1 MGDLEYHLNMTKEE
15 FENIIKESGDLKNQ
29 PNSKLIEY
37 MDMLTTDFEITKKNI
52 INQTIYMDKIEELYN
67 NFLQEYQLRK

>member
-1 MGDLEYHLNMTKEE
+1 MTREE

>member
-1 MGDLEYHLNMTKEE
+1 MTKEE
-15 FENIIKESGDLKNQ
+15 FQKISEESKDLKNQ

-52 INQTIYMDKIEELYN
+52 INLTLYMDKVEELYN
-67 NFLQEYQLRK
+67 DLLKEYQSRKNGE

>member
-1 MGDLEYHLNMTKEE
+1 MGDLVYHLNMTKEE

-52 INQTIYMDKIEELYN
+52 ILICC
-67 NFLQEYQLRK
+67 

>member
-1 MGDLEYHLNMTKEE
+1 MGDLVYHLNMTKEE

>member
-1 MGDLEYHLNMTKEE
+1 MTKEE